1 MVSRNRGH
9 PEKNMSAYIIAEV
22 TVNDA
27 GQYEKYKPLVAPTL
41 VPYGGKYIAR
51 GGAAQRLE
59 GGRAAARMVIIEFP
73 DAQKARAWWESE
85 EYAAAKG
92 IRQAAADTDMI
103 LVEGL
108 E

>member
-1 MVSRNRGH
+1 
-9 PEKNMSAYIIAEV
+9 MSAYIIAEV

-27 GQYEKYKPLVAPTL
+27 EQYEKYKPLVAPTL
-41 VPYGGKYIAR
+41 AAYGGKYIAR
-51 GGAAQRLE
+51 GGAVQTLE
-59 GGRAAARMVIIEFP
+59 GGGGTARTVIIEFP

-85 EYAAAKG
+85 EYAAAKR
-92 IRQAAADTDMI
+92 IRQAAADTRMI